1 MLETISSLVAEF
13 HHLEKQLSDPTIST
27 NPSELK
33 RIGKRLSE
41 LQDLPPL
48 YEEFQKCQQ
57 ALQELEATKNDPE
70 LHALALEDAAN
81 ARERIPVLE
90 ENMKRFLVPPDP
102 DDDRSVIL
110 EVRAGTGG
118 EEASLFAAELL
129 RMYLRFAEN
138 KRWKTELV
146 SSSAADV
153 GGIKEAIVKITG
165 NGVFGHLKFESGAHR
180 VQRIPQTESKGRIH
194 TSAATVAILPEAEEV
209 DLHIRPEDLRIDTF
223 RAGGAGGQHVNKTE
237 SAVRITHLPTGTAV
251 ACQSERSQG
260 QNRILAMSLLR
271 SRIYS
276 EMQERLAKE
285 RGDLRSG
292 QIGSGDRSEK
302 IRTYNFPQDRVTDH
316 RILQNFSNL
325 PSILEGHLED
335 LIEALRA
342 ADLEERLKHV
352 GGKKKS

>member
-1 MLETISSLVAEF
+1 
-13 HHLEKQLSDPTIST
+13 
-27 NPSELK
+27 
-33 RIGKRLSE
+33 
-41 LQDLPPL
+41 
-48 YEEFQKCQQ
+48 
-57 ALQELEATKNDPE
+57 
-70 LHALALEDAAN
+70 
-81 ARERIPVLE
+81 
-90 ENMKRFLVPPDP
+90 
-102 DDDRSVIL
+102 
-110 EVRAGTGG
+110 
-118 EEASLFAAELL
+118 
-129 RMYLRFAEN
+129 MYLKFAEQ
-138 KRWKTELV
+138 KRWKTALV

-165 NGVFGHLKFESGAHR
+165 KGVFGNLKFESGVHR
-180 VQRIPQTESKGRIH
+180 VQRVPATENKGRIH

-209 DLHIRPEDLRIDTF
+209 DLQIRPEDLRIDTF

-271 SRIYS
+271 SRIYAAA
-276 EMQERLAKE
+276 QERLAKE

-302 IRTYNFPQDRVTDH
+302 IRTYNYPQDRVTDH
-316 RILQNFSNL
+316 RIEQNFSNL

-342 ADLEERLKHV
+342 ADLEERLKAA
-352 GGKKKS
+352 GEKKKRRQNSHFAL